1 MLLAQNRKWETSADF
16 GGALKE
22 IILQKYK
29 DNRRIKRDGV
39 TGFVEPI
46 FSGSIGGGAAG
57 PPGASN
63 FLEYILGGL
72 RTAGPAGVAN
82 PIGTAGLLMAGEMIM
97 ESMLATTVAPPPL
110 ISPRSDTIVP
120 LPGIP

>member
-22 IILQKYK
+22 IILQKYT
-29 DNRRIKRDGV
+29 DNRRVKRDGIA
-39 TGFVEPI
+39 GFVEPA
-46 FSGSIGGGAAG
+46 FSGSFGGGAAA
-57 PPGASN
+57 PPGGGN
-63 FLEYILGGL
+63 FLEYISSGFQA
-72 RTAGPAGVAN
+72 AGPG
-82 PIGTAGLLMAGEMIM
+82 GAGLFMNAMAGEMIM
-97 ESMLATTVAPPPL
+97 DSMMATTVAPPPL